1 MPEALTHDYESAYWL
16 YKSLSFLVESEYSK
30 FVQKDRD
37 YLKEGRR
44 HKRELIAEI
53 DAQAAD
59 IKDPADLTEFLTR
72 QNYKIVAD
80 YRDKAK
86 DLMSDLIM
94 DGINLSKLTFNMDK
108 NL

>member
-1 MPEALTHDYESAYWL
+1 
-16 YKSLSFLVESEYSK
+16 
-30 FVQKDRD
+30 
-37 YLKEGRR
+37 
-44 HKRELIAEI
+44 
-53 DAQAAD
+53 
-59 IKDPADLTEFLTR
+59 
-72 QNYKIVAD
+72 VAD